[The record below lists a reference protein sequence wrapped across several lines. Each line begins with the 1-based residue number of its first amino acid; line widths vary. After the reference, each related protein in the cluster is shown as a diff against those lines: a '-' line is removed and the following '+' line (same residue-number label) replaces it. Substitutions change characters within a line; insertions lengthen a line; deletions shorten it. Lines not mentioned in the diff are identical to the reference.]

1 MESDNKTERMHR
13 KPTDN
18 ACDRHLRIRNILN
31 IIFMLGAVAGMLT
44 YFYYGHF
51 LGAVIIIVSMI
62 FKVAECCI
70 RFIR

>member
-1 MESDNKTERMHR
+1 MHR

-18 ACDRHLRIRNILN
+18 AGDRHLRIRNILN

-51 LGAVIIIVSMI
+51 LGAVIIIVSMV